1 MRLLRQLAVV
11 FTVLGI
17 LTFVGLIFTYDILK
31 LEWITFM
38 EIQASFD
45 DQESPRAVPAQS
57 IPITGFA
64 YLPGEG
70 EPANPIPADET
81 SVARGAQ
88 LYQIN
93 CAVCHG
99 STGSEK
105 TTVSAFFTKVK
116 PADLTSLEIQTLSDG
131 KIFLTIS
138 NGVFNPNNSLFPDVE
153 FSGQCPPLNE
163 NLSVRERWD
172 VVNFIRTLAAA
183 Q

>member
-17 LTFVGLIFTYDILK
+17 LAAITFIFSYDVIK
-31 LEWITFM
+31 LEWVTFM
-38 EIQASFD
+38 ELQASYD
-45 DQESPRAVPAQS
+45 DQESPREVPAQS
-57 IPITGFA
+57 IPIDGFA
-64 YLPGEG
+64 YLPNGD
-70 EPANPIPADET
+70 EPVNPVPADES

-99 STGSEK
+99 ATGSET
-105 TTVSAFFTKVK
+105 TTVSAYLVKVK
-116 PADLTSLEIQTLSDG
+116 PANLTSEEIQSMSDG
-131 KIFLTIS
+131 GIFLTIS

-163 NLSVRERWD
+163 NLSIRERWD
-172 VVNFIRTLAAA
+172 VVNFIRTFAAE
-183 Q
+183 